1 MDPTE
6 PRWRMNSSFSP
17 PSRGWDCMYSS
28 DGLPHRTPDAPHD
41 HPPYVS
47 SLSSHSK
54 GSRSAFGSDQYL
66 NHHHSVS
73 DGALSYFG
81 SPVDSLQAPRWTPS
95 LQRFDLG
102 EFSTPGGGPKPESSD
117 LQSSERHLTAVSSFS
132 SASPFS
138 ETSQLASSGKRPAS
152 HLPRNH
158 LGRRSF
164 MSTPVYP
171 LVFRNPA
178 SEAEASGVAEASNAG
193 RTTPSDDSLASP
205 VWRRSLA
212 SPELKFHDTLSELR
226 KMEASPEPN
235 TSSRREGFRWSSASS
250 YDFRY
255 DGDAIDISDHISID
269 SQRSPTSST
278 SFLKCGLCERFLR
291 QKSPWS
297 SNRIVRNTNMPVA
310 AVLPCRHVFHADCLE
325 ESTPKSE
332 AHEPPCPLCTRA
344 PDSEGCVS
352 FSEPLHAALRSARRN
367 HGIRFSSGDAGG
379 SSSSANPSRNDHVLK
394 RNQSALAPARSGS
407 LFRNRFKKQFP
418 FKGRLGKDLFGGR
431 VFRKVGSSSSSG
443 GQKDDSRQPPAANK
457 PDRSME

>member
-17 PSRGWDCMYSS
+17 PVSRGWDCMYSS
-28 DGLPHRTPDAPHD
+28 DGLPQGTLDAPHD

-47 SLSSHSK
+47 SISSHSK

-81 SPVDSLQAPRWTPS
+81 SPVDSFQAPRWTPS

-102 EFSTPGGGPKPESSD
+102 EFSTPAGGPEPESSD
-117 LQSSERHLTAVSSFS
+117 YPQSSELTAVSSFS

-138 ETSQLASSGKRPAS
+138 ESSQLASSSKRTGS
-152 HLPRNH
+152 HLARNH

-164 MSTPVYP
+164 MSKPVYP
-171 LVFRNPA
+171 LVFRNPV
-178 SEAEASGVAEASNAG
+178 SEAETSGMPEASNAG
-193 RTTPSDDSLASP
+193 RTTPSDDSRASP

-250 YDFRY
+250 YDFGY

-332 AHEPPCPLCTRA
+332 VHEPPCPLCVRA
-344 PDSEGCVS
+344 TDNEGCVS
-352 FSEPLHAALRSARRN
+352 FSEPLHLALRSARRN
-367 HGIRFSSGDAGG
+367 HGIRFPSGGTGG
-379 SSSSANPSRNDHVLK
+379 SSSADPSRSDHVLK
-394 RNQSALAPARSGS
+394 RNQSALVPRRSGS

-418 FKGRLGKDLFGGR
+418 FKGRIGKDLFSGR

-443 GQKDDSRQPPAANK
+443 QQDAPHQPAAE
-457 PDRSME
+457 PDQSMK